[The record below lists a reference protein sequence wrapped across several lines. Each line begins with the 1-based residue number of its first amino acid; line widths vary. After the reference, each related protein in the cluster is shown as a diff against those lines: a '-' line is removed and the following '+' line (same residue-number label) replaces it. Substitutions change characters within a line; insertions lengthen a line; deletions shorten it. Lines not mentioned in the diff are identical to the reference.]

1 MGLWL
6 LVLFLPVAYVLTSVP
21 HPSPQLIVLCVVL
34 VGCLRGFVRPILLGL
49 ATLILVVALLSSPD
63 PKNVRTVRIQT
74 DLQQP
79 AETDDAAARRSY
91 LDAASRGD
99 PVAQTNLAI
108 LLSAGR
114 GGPVDIAGA
123 FQWYLRAARQ
133 GSPRGLNGVGY
144 SYLTGRGVGRD
155 VDRAALWLRAAAEA
169 GQPNAMHSLASLYLQ
184 GAAVPASPLMAYYWL
199 SLAVRNYPTDDEK
212 RPAARAAL
220 EQAVALLDDE
230 QRSMIDEDVRS
241 WKSQPGRPPE

>member
-1 MGLWL
+1 M
-6 LVLFLPVAYVLTSVP
+6 
-21 HPSPQLIVLCVVL
+21 VL

-199 SLAVRNYPTDDEK
+199 SLAVRNYPTDDER